1 MKNKIVVLVLLEILI
16 LVAPSINANII
27 CSNKIEQNKHSS
39 NDFSNEEIKILFV
52 WGGRTVN
59 VLIKNIG
66 DNPLTN
72 IPWEIGF
79 YHWHGGCWE
88 RKEGV
93 IEKLDVGEKTIITK
107 EIEHRYIMSVIVSI
121 HIGELSNMLRKS
133 LDAWWIRSLI
143 IFGIIRY

>member
-1 MKNKIVVLVLLEILI
+1 MKNKIVVLVLLVIFI
-16 LVAPSINANII
+16 LVAPSISANIL
-27 CSNKIEQNKHSS
+27 CSDKIEQNEHFS

-66 DNPLTN
+66 DETLTD

-88 RKEGV
+88 RKEGI

-107 EIEHRYIMSVIVSI
+107 EIENRYITSVEVSI

-133 LDAWWIRSLI
+133 LDAWWIWSLI
-143 IFGIIRY
+143 IFGILR